1 MYSQIRNISI
11 ACIILVALGGFFQT
25 ATADIEAN
33 KAIVQ
38 RMIEEVMNQQ
48 NLDVIDELFAADYL
62 MHDPA
67 WPTEVKG
74 PEGFKQWTGM
84 MLDPYFSDS
93 RITIEDMIAEG
104 DKVAVRWTWSGTH
117 TGEFMGI
124 PPTGR
129 QIAITGISIHCFAD
143 GEFVESWVSYD
154 SQGMMQQITGPLPF
168 PEDLAMDQITS
179 PSLEGNPLGDPAMRN
194 MVIYLPPGYETSD
207 KGYPVVYLLPGLGAT
222 ERWWSC
228 GEFSPFFSPLGIAVQ
243 NLPESGFA
251 SIIDGLIADDKM
263 QPMIIVMPD
272 ISTAYGGSFCVNS
285 ALNGNHEDYIVND
298 IVPYIDANYRT
309 LPSRNS
315 RGIAGHCMGGYAAM
329 YLTMRHPDV
338 FGAVASHSGTL
349 MTAGLLPGMQP
360 IAAAENPEGLTLM
373 GPDPAKPW
381 TSTFYLFSAAFSPN
395 LDNPPFYVD
404 LPFDENV
411 QIRED
416 VAQRWAVYDLLQIF
430 PDHVSD
436 LASLRG
442 IYLDAGDK
450 DELGEQLIA
459 QAFSEALSAADI
471 DHELEIFDG
480 AHMDNLYTR
489 LVLSLSYLS
498 DALGD

>member
-11 ACIILVALGGFFQT
+11 ACIILVAFGGFFQT
-25 ATADIEAN
+25 ATADIETN
-33 KAIVQ
+33 KAIE
-38 RMIEEVMNQQ
+38 RRIFEEVWNQGA
-48 NLDVIDELFAADYL
+48 LDVADELLAADCIVHTPPNPDTVGTEAFKGMVGMYL
-62 MHDPA
+62 AAFPDL
-67 WPTEVKG
+67 
-74 PEGFKQWTGM
+74 QWT
-84 MLDPYFSDS
+84 
-93 RITIEDMIAEG
+93 TEDIIAEG
-104 DKVAVRWTWSGTH
+104 DKVVIRWTATGTH
-117 TGEFMGI
+117 QGELMSI
-124 PPTGR
+124 PASGR
-129 QIAITGISIHCFAD
+129 QVTWTGMTIYRFAD
-143 GEFVESWVSYD
+143 GKIVENWWAYD
-154 SQGMMQQITGPLPF
+154 ALGMMQQITGPLPF
-168 PEDLAMDQITS
+168 PEDLAVDQITS

-222 ERWWSC
+222 ERWWAC

-404 LPFDENV
+404 IPFDENV